1 MSGKKLKTSRKKFI
15 ALIKLLAIV
24 SNEIV
29 LDFFIG
35 DFSFNSIE
43 WVKEKNKIILHK
55 FEEGDIDLEYDF
67 DQLPNNI
74 KRELYLFLI
83 RNFLN

>member
-29 LDFFIG
+29 LDFFID